1 MYNARNDF
9 SENYAESRAKFKD
22 AVRSVG
28 TLHSVKHPEAG
39 PDGGPLYLDF
49 GVIGPDDAS
58 AALVLISGTHG
69 PELFAGSGP
78 QTALINSGII
88 KDYSDLKVILIHAHN
103 PYGCAWLRRTDHKN
117 IDLNRNYYDFSIP
130 FTPHPGY
137 DVLRPIIVPQ
147 LWDAEA
153 VQRGMADYQNA
164 HGKIGLLAAMVTGQS
179 HDPDGMFYRG
189 EGPSWSRLQMEG
201 MLPKLTSKQKII
213 SVIDFH
219 TGLGPYGVPYIV
231 HGYEVG
237 SPEFIAFKKAYEGEV
252 KSTLDPADIDEDLP
266 GSPEGPIVL
275 GMKAL
280 LPGKETYAVVIEY
293 GTVPPEQVFPA
304 LMQDNWTHLHE
315 TPGTPAWNAV
325 KQNVRETFYPLE
337 DDWKDMIW
345 EKAVWSI
352 ACSAKLARGE
362 TG

>member
-130 FTPHPGY
+130 FTP
-137 DVLRPIIVPQ
+137 Q
-147 LWDAEA
+147 
-153 VQRGMADYQNA
+153 
-164 HGKIGLLAAMVTGQS
+164 
-179 HDPDGMFYRG
+179 
-189 EGPSWSRLQMEG
+189 QMEG
-201 MLPKLTSKQKII
+201 MLPKLTRKQKII

-325 KQNVRETFYPLE
+325 KQNVRETFYPLG